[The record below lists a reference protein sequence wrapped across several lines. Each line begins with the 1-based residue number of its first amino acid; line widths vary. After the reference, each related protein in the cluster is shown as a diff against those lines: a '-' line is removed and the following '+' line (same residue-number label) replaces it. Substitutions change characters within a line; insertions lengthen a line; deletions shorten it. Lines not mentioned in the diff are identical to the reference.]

1 MPLPLRKQVF
11 VAEYLVDLAPG
22 PAAIRAG
29 YSARGANQAAHRLL
43 QEPAVQDALAEA
55 MAARSRRTHISADRV
70 LRELARIAFS
80 DIRDS
85 MVWDEAG
92 GIRLL
97 DSIDIGDD
105 AAAAIQEVSETRT
118 GAQVTRKVKLASK
131 HAALVALMPHLG
143 LKTQAAED
151 ISATEQARKLLE
163 TLRAMEA
170 TVGAGAP
177 VEN

>member
-1 MPLPLRKQVF
+1 
-11 VAEYLVDLAPG
+11 
-22 PAAIRAG
+22 
-29 YSARGANQAAHRLL
+29 
-43 QEPAVQDALAEA
+43 

-85 MVWDEAG
+85 TFWDAQG

-151 ISATEQARKLLE
+151 TSATEQARKLLE